1 MAIKLDRIGW
11 EDAPS
16 EQTPIDSGNL
26 KQMENNAEKAINQLL
41 KLLSTNMTLY
51 NKSSHT
57 YNHTGG
63 NANLEE
69 PIVFDYSS
77 GNPNE
82 LLFKQNW
89 GIKIG
94 AGINHINVKANVLI
108 RLGQNNQS
116 TDIFVTIRKNGE
128 KLSEGNF
135 FQSGLGP
142 WTYHIYSEYLEVQE
156 GDLIELWLAGSNA
169 DINVLDGGEDIRQ
182 TQLTVEV
189 VD

>member
-1 MAIKLDRIGW
+1 MSEKETPKILNLEKEIKKHR
-11 EDAPS
+11 
-16 EQTPIDSGNL
+16 
-26 KQMENNAEKAINQLL
+26 
-41 KLLSTNMTLY
+41 TNMTLF

-57 YNHTGG
+57 YNHTGS

-77 GNPNE
+77 GNPRD
-82 LLFKQNW
+82 LLSKQNW

-94 AGINHINVKANVLI
+94 AEVRHINVKANALI
-108 RLGQNNQS
+108 RLGQSNQS
-116 TDIFVTIRKNGE
+116 TDIYVTIRKNGE
-128 KLSEGNF
+128 KLSEGYF
-135 FQSGLGP
+135 YQSGQGP
-142 WTYHIYSEYLEVQE
+142 WTYHIYSEYLEVKE

-169 DINVLDGGEDIRQ
+169 DINVLDGGENLRQ